1 MNIYTYDSSYW
12 KSMYIHALYIILNK
26 FHPGNPVASPKKTD
40 RHDITVIL
48 LKVAS
53 NIITLPLPLNN
64 NLALKF
70 CLYTYM
76 NMIY

>member
-26 FHPGNPVASPKKTD
+26 FHPGNPVASTNKTD

-53 NIITLPLPLNN
+53 NIITLPLPLIQIR
-64 NLALKF
+64 AK
-70 CLYTYM
+70 
-76 NMIY
+76 